1 MGGVQGWGGGVRVGG
16 KGEGIGGGGDVG
28 SGGGQCV
35 DGDGVGG
42 GVYSA
47 WGLKTLLDLYGFI
60 KNKTWKK
67 LPLFLQMLSVFP
79 SPKLHALESQ

>member
-1 MGGVQGWGGGVRVGG
+1 MPCDIISFSPANLGVFLLRFILVRV
-16 KGEGIGGGGDVG
+16 V
-28 SGGGQCV
+28 V
-35 DGDGVGG
+35 AVVMVGG